1 MPALTTVEAEEG
13 DVMNAKARRK
23 VLMGV
28 HHLGDRAI
36 PFIRRME
43 EAGLE
48 VICNPHKRWYTE
60 DELIAVLPGVFA
72 TFASVEPYTDRVF
85 RKARDLQIVARYGVG
100 YDKIDVAAATRHGV
114 MIAMAFGT
122 NHEAVADSAFTL
134 MAAVAQRTVTHHLR
148 VKEGGWGLDIHP
160 GLWRMTVGII
170 GLGRIGKAMAR
181 RCPGFEM
188 RVLAHDIRPDIAFAR
203 ANGVELVSLEKLLR
217 ESDVVTL
224 HIPHTLETDNFMN
237 RDRFGLM
244 KPTSYL
250 INTSR
255 GGVVDEEALHEALT
269 SGKIAGAGLD
279 VFKKEPPKGSPLLNL
294 DNVIFS
300 PHSAGS
306 NLTSEATV
314 ANRCVDSILAVA
326 RGKSPGEE
334 YLLNPEV
341 LRAGQGRMSGRQA

>member
-1 MPALTTVEAEEG
+1 
-13 DVMNAKARRK
+13 MNAVPKRK

-28 HHLGDRAI
+28 YHLGERAI
-36 PFIRRME
+36 PSIRRME
-43 EAGLE
+43 DAGLE
-48 VICNPHKRWYTE
+48 VIRNPHDRWYTE

-85 RKARDLQIVARYGVG
+85 REAKDLQIVARYGVG

-134 MAAVAQRTVTHHLR
+134 MAAIVQKTVTHHLR
-148 VKEGGWGLDIHP
+148 VMGGGWGLDIHP
-160 GLWRMTVGII
+160 GLWRMTVGIV

-188 RVLAHDIRPDIAFAR
+188 RVLAYDIRPDIAFAQE
-203 ANGVELVSLEKLLR
+203 NHVELVSLEKLLR

-224 HIPHTLETDNFMN
+224 HIPHTAETDNFMN
-237 RDRFGLM
+237 RARFRLM
-244 KPTSYL
+244 KPTAFL

-255 GGVVDEEALHEALT
+255 GGVVDEEALYEALT
-269 SGKIAGAGLD
+269 SGRLAGAGLD
-279 VFKKEPPKGSPLLNL
+279 VFKREPPKGSPLLTL
-294 DNVIFS
+294 DTVVFS

-306 NLTSEATV
+306 NLTSEAAV

-326 RGKSPGEE
+326 RKESPGEE
-334 YLLNPEV
+334 YLLNREV
-341 LRAGQGRMSGRQA
+341 LQPGRGRMSGHQA

>member
-1 MPALTTVEAEEG
+1 
-13 DVMNAKARRK
+13 
-23 VLMGV
+23 MGV
-28 HHLGDRAI
+28 YHLGDRAI

-48 VICNPHKRWYTE
+48 VIHNPLGRFYTE
-60 DELIAVLPGVFA
+60 DELIAVLPGVLG
-72 TFASVEPYTDRVF
+72 TFAGIEPYTDRVF
-85 RKARDLQIVARYGVG
+85 RKAKDLQIVARYGVG

-122 NHEAVADSAFTL
+122 NHEAVADSAFAL
-134 MAAVAQRTVTHHLR
+134 MAAVVQKTVTHHLR
-148 VKEGGWGLDIHP
+148 VKEGGWGMDIHP

-188 RVLAHDIRPDIAFAR
+188 RVMAYDIKPDIAYAR
-203 ANGVELVSLEKLLR
+203 RHGIELVSLETLLR

-224 HIPHTLETDNFMN
+224 HIPHTLQTDNFMN
-237 RDRFGLM
+237 QKRFQRM
-244 KPTSYL
+244 KPTAYL

-255 GGVVDEEALHEALT
+255 GGVVDEEALYEALT

-279 VFKKEPPKGSPLLNL
+279 VFKHEPPKRSPLLNL
-294 DNVIFS
+294 DNVVFS

-306 NLTSEATV
+306 NLTSEAAV

-334 YLLNPEV
+334 YLLNPQV
-341 LRAGQGRMSGRQA
+341 LRKGWGRMEEKGKKSKA

>member
-1 MPALTTVEAEEG
+1 LAQREIGTEEREA
-13 DVMNAKARRK
+13 MNTKPKWK
-23 VLMGV
+23 VLMAV

-48 VICNPHKRWYTE
+48 VIRNPHGRWYTE
-60 DELIAVLPGVFA
+60 DELIAALPGVFA

-85 RKARDLQIVARYGVG
+85 REAKDLQIVARYGVG

-122 NHEAVADSAFTL
+122 NQEAVADSAFTL
-134 MAAVAQRTVTHHLR
+134 MAAIVQKTVTHHLR
-148 VKEGGWGLDIHP
+148 VKGGGWGLDIHP
-160 GLWRMTVGII
+160 GLWRMTVGIV

-188 RVLAHDIRPDIAFAR
+188 RVLAYDIRPDIAFAR
-203 ANGVELVSLEKLLR
+203 DNNVEFVPLETLLR

-224 HIPHTLETDNFMN
+224 HIPHTPETDNFMN
-237 RDRFGLM
+237 RERFGLM
-244 KPTSYL
+244 KPTAYF
-250 INTSR
+250 INTAR
-255 GGVVDEEALHEALT
+255 GGVVDEEALYEALT

-279 VFKKEPPKGSPLLNL
+279 VFKQEPPKGSPLLNL
-294 DNVIFS
+294 DNVVFS

-306 NLTSEATV
+306 NLTSEAAVT
-314 ANRCVDSILAVA
+314 NRCVDSILAVA
-326 RGKSPGEE
+326 RGESPGEE

-341 LRAGQGRMSGRQA
+341 LQPGRGRMTGRQS

>member
-1 MPALTTVEAEEG
+1 MS
-13 DVMNAKARRK
+13 AKPRRK
-23 VLMGV
+23 VLMAV
-28 HHLGDRAI
+28 YHLGDRAI

-43 EAGLE
+43 AAGLE
-48 VICNPHKRWYTE
+48 VIRSPHERWYKE

-85 RKARDLQIVARYGVG
+85 RNAKDLEIVARYGVG

-134 MAAVAQRTVTHHLR
+134 MAALVQKTVTHHLR
-148 VKEGGWGLDIHP
+148 VRGGGWGLEVHP

-188 RVLAHDIRPDIAFAR
+188 RVLAHDIQPDVTFAR
-203 ANGVELVSLEKLLR
+203 KHGVELVSLETLLR

-237 RDRFGLM
+237 RERLGLM
-244 KPTSYL
+244 KPTAFL

-255 GGVVDEEALHEALT
+255 GGVVDEEALYVALT
-269 SGKIAGAGLD
+269 SGKLAGAGLD
-279 VFKKEPPKGSPLLNL
+279 VFKQEPPKGSSLLNL
-294 DNVIFS
+294 DSVIFS
-300 PHSAGS
+300 PHSAG
-306 NLTSEATV
+306 
-314 ANRCVDSILAVA
+314 
-326 RGKSPGEE
+326 
-334 YLLNPEV
+334 
-341 LRAGQGRMSGRQA
+341 

>member
-1 MPALTTVEAEEG
+1 MK
-13 DVMNAKARRK
+13 AKPRRK

-28 HHLGDRAI
+28 FHLGDRAA

-43 EAGLE
+43 NAGLE
-48 VICNPHKRWYTE
+48 VIHNPLNRWYME
-60 DELIAVLPGVFA
+60 DELIAALPGVFA
-72 TFASVEPYTDRVF
+72 TFAALEPYTDRVF
-85 RKARDLQIVARYGVG
+85 RNAKDLQIVARYGVG
-100 YDKIDVAAATRHGV
+100 YDKIEVAAATRHGV

-134 MAAVAQRTVTHHLR
+134 MAAIVQQTVTHHLR
-148 VKEGGWGLDIHP
+148 VKDGGWGLNVHP
-160 GLWRMTVGII
+160 GLWRMTVGIV

-188 RVLAHDIRPDIAFAR
+188 RILAYDIRPDIAFAR
-203 ANGVELVSLEKLLR
+203 EHRVELVSLETLLR

-224 HIPHTLETDNFMN
+224 HIPHTLETDKFMN
-237 RDRFGLM
+237 RARFRLM
-244 KPTSYL
+244 KPTAFL

-255 GGVVDEEALHEALT
+255 GGVVDEEALYEALT

-279 VFKKEPPKGSPLLNL
+279 VFKKEPPTGSPLLNL

-306 NLTSEATV
+306 NLTSEAAV
-314 ANRCVDSILAVA
+314 ANCCVDSILAVA
-326 RGKSPGEE
+326 RGKSPGQE

-341 LRAGQGRMSGRQA
+341 LQPGQARMSGGQA

>member
-1 MPALTTVEAEEG
+1 MT
-13 DVMNAKARRK
+13 AKPKRK

-28 HHLGDRAI
+28 YHLDDRAI

-48 VICNPHKRWYTE
+48 VIRTPHKRWYTE
-60 DELIAVLPGVFA
+60 DELIAALPGAFA

-85 RKARDLQIVARYGVG
+85 RKAKDLQIVARYGVG

-122 NHEAVADSAFTL
+122 NHEAVADSAFAL
-134 MAAVAQRTVTHHLR
+134 MAAIVQKTVTHHLR
-148 VKEGGWGLDIHP
+148 VKGGGWGMDIHP
-160 GLWRMTVGII
+160 GLWRMTVGIV
-170 GLGRIGKAMAR
+170 GLGRIGKAVAR

-188 RVLAHDIRPDIAFAR
+188 RVLAYDIRPDRAFAR
-203 ANGVELVSLEKLLR
+203 EHRVELVSLETLLR

-244 KPTSYL
+244 KATAFL

-255 GGVVDEEALHEALT
+255 GGVVDEEALYEALT

-306 NLTSEATV
+306 DLTSEAAV

-326 RGKSPGEE
+326 GGKSPGEE
-334 YLLNPEV
+334 FLLNPEV
-341 LRAGQGRMSGRQA
+341 LQPGRGRMSEDQA